1 MEGYKIERTVWK
13 NCLEK
18 NINSEKVLILK
29 ENYRYN
35 SFVTSTNLKDF
46 LRNSRKFQK
55 SLKCEKTHVCKIT
68 ACVFNFIKFYK
79 ILENTEKISKI
90 NFKNYFLS

>member
-1 MEGYKIERTVWK
+1 MLKMEGYKIERTVWK

-35 SFVTSTNLKDF
+35 SFVASTIFYRNYSKKGDF
-46 LRNSRKFQK
+46 F
-55 SLKCEKTHVCKIT
+55 
-68 ACVFNFIKFYK
+68 F
-79 ILENTEKISKI
+79 
-90 NFKNYFLS
+90 

>member
-1 MEGYKIERTVWK
+1 MLKMEGYKIERTVWK

-35 SFVTSTNLKDF
+35 SFVTSTKKDQF
-46 LRNSRKFQK
+46 LRKIHQNS
-55 SLKCEKTHVCKIT
+55 KTVK
-68 ACVFNFIKFYK
+68 
-79 ILENTEKISKI
+79 
-90 NFKNYFLS
+90 

>member
-1 MEGYKIERTVWK
+1 MLKMEGYKIERTVWK

-35 SFVTSTNLKDF
+35 SFVTSTNGSVET
-46 LRNSRKFQK
+46 NKFQHF
-55 SLKCEKTHVCKIT
+55 LFAINILVNE
-68 ACVFNFIKFYK
+68 NLIKK
-79 ILENTEKISKI
+79 QVRC
-90 NFKNYFLS
+90 

>member
-1 MEGYKIERTVWK
+1 MLKMEGYKIERTVWK

-35 SFVTSTNLKDF
+35 SFVTSTKKCKF
-46 LRNSRKFQK
+46 CRKLQNDENYIKSALNTLFQEIEVTYFFCLEY
-55 SLKCEKTHVCKIT
+55 S
-68 ACVFNFIKFYK
+68 K
-79 ILENTEKISKI
+79 IL
-90 NFKNYFLS
+90 LHH